1 MPACSR
7 WLTTIRQN
15 CLIPERLQL
24 LAVEFRRGAEGSGA
38 GLRTSEALPYCRLAR
53 PPGSSCFLVFQ
64 FLSTML
70 GRPLCHPEANVEG
83 AKLLGDRYQRLWRG
97 REPQPLLLDPGEV
110 LRDLRGPGP

>member
-1 MPACSR
+1 MSGQFRGHNTHFAVDSR
-7 WLTTIRQN
+7 R
-15 CLIPERLQL
+15 E
-24 LAVEFRRGAEGSGA
+24 AEGSGA

-53 PPGSSCFLVFQ
+53 RRGQAAFSSSK

-70 GRPLCHPEANVEG
+70 GRSLCHPEANVEG
-83 AKLLGDRYQRLWRG
+83 AKLLGDRDQSLRRG